1 MTHRGV
7 GKKVD
12 LMSQAVDFITAEDLS
27 AFHDDE
33 LPANRR
39 EEVVLHAAVCKRCTE
54 ALALW
59 KRADRE
65 LLRVAAERRQRVLL
79 AAPVAALVAF
89 LLTAGVAVA
98 AGLGPFRVL
107 QVATTPAP
115 DSRGGPALVARGES
129 LVEMRNATGLPLPTS
144 TVLAGTWQLQG
155 VVKVQ
160 GGVVLTYGR
169 LDQRL
174 SVNVLPLAQHP
185 SVVADPSFSEQL
197 EVEGQ
202 PSLLVRRVPS
212 QSYEAIFEHGSSAVV
227 ITVDGRLVQRD
238 QLIALVKDWLATAR

>member
-1 MTHRGV
+1 
-7 GKKVD
+7 
-12 LMSQAVDFITAEDLS
+12 
-27 AFHDDE
+27 
-33 LPANRR
+33 
-39 EEVVLHAAVCKRCTE
+39 
-54 ALALW
+54 
-59 KRADRE
+59 
-65 LLRVAAERRQRVLL
+65 
-79 AAPVAALVAF
+79 
-89 LLTAGVAVA
+89 
-98 AGLGPFRVL
+98 
-107 QVATTPAP
+107 
-115 DSRGGPALVARGES
+115 
-129 LVEMRNATGLPLPTS
+129 MRNATGLPLPTS